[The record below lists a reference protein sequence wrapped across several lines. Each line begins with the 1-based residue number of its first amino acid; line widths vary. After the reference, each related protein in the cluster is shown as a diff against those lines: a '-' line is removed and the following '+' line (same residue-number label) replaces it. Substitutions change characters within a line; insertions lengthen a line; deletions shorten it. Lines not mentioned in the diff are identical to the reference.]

1 MTLRLGWAWDD
12 NAPTALW
19 EMWDEFGIGQS
30 EMIGYWV
37 NGCPV
42 KAEHP
47 NVHATVYHKQGRSMI
62 AVANWDDETVDCHL
76 KIVFFVLGI
85 NQKRAHLHAMEIK
98 GFQPKC
104 TFYPD
109 EVIPIAPGKAWVLIL
124 EEEKVTIPA

>member
-1 MTLRLGWAWDD
+1 
-12 NAPTALW
+12 
-19 EMWDEFGIGQS
+19 MWDEFGIGQS

-76 KIVFFVLGI
+76 KIDFFVLGI

-124 EEEKVTIPA
+124 EEEKVTIPT

>member
-1 MTLRLGWAWDD
+1 MTSRLGWAWDD

-47 NVHATVYHKQGRSMI
+47 ECACHSVPQTGSL
-62 AVANWDDETVDCHL
+62 DDSSS
-76 KIVFFVLGI
+76 KLG
-85 NQKRAHLHAMEIK
+85 
-98 GFQPKC
+98 
-104 TFYPD
+104 
-109 EVIPIAPGKAWVLIL
+109 
-124 EEEKVTIPA
+124 